1 MAFGQVTD
9 RGVRLRIDADGDE
22 LAQVPVFAD
31 HTERGVAST
40 DELPGRLGDP
50 PQDDR

>member
-9 RGVRLRIDADGDE
+9 RGVRLRIDADSDE

-31 HTERGVAST
+31 HAERGVTRA
-40 DELPGRLGDP
+40 DELTGRLRDP